1 MKSSKKQVHY
11 DDLVLQVTEDVYE
24 PADDSLLVADYLKH
38 VVKEDDEV
46 LDVGTGCGIL
56 AVVAAKK
63 ARKVVATDLNPHAV
77 KCAKL
82 NAKTN
87 GVNCKIDV
95 RRGDLFKPIRRTE
108 KFDLIV
114 FNAPYLPTPSSEQKT
129 WIGRAWSGGPTGR
142 RLIDR
147 FVHEA
152 PRYLTQ
158 NGRILLVQSSLANVD
173 ETLKAF
179 SEKGFEAR
187 VVAEKK
193 VPFEAIVV
201 VQANAFIPKAQ

>member
-11 DDLVLQVTEDVYE
+11 DGFVFQVAEDVYE
-24 PADDSLLVADYLKH
+24 PAEDSFLVADYLTQ
-38 VVKEDDEV
+38 VVKEDDVV

-56 AVVAAKK
+56 AVVAARK
-63 ARKVVATDLNPHAV
+63 AKNVVATDINPHAV

-87 GVNCKIDV
+87 QVNNKMDV
-95 RRGDLFKPIRRTE
+95 RLGDLFTPIHKTE

-114 FNAPYLPTPSSEQKT
+114 FNAPYLPTASSEQKT
-129 WIGRAWSGGPTGR
+129 WVGRAWSGGPTGR
-142 RLIDR
+142 QLIDR

-152 PRYLTQ
+152 PRYLAR
-158 NGRILLVQSSLANVD
+158 NGRILLVQSSLADID

-179 SEKGFEAR
+179 SEKGLEAR

-193 VPFEAIVV
+193 FAFETIVV
-201 VQANAFIPKAQ
+201 VEAKAFI